1 MRRVFLLLTVMAAA
15 LVLGSGLALAVNK
28 VGTQGRD
35 FLKGTDGAD
44 HLVGKGENDRI
55 FSLAGNDT
63 LIGGPGKDLVW
74 GGRISSLHGDLPVH
88 YTSSGGEKHLVGG
101 SGNEVLYGG
110 RGSDIISGNE
120 GNDLL
125 VGNDFLSGKVGE
137 YSRPVKDTLSGAG
150 GNDVFWVDNDPA
162 GIDVVRCGGGIDRV
176 LADRADVVAPDCEKV
191 FIAPAAVN
199 EFFNSIPQSF
209 WRSLPYPFGPQYPS
223 KPQDYAKAQGL
234 AKAFDRANINPLV
247 GDWRRKRTCEEYV
260 SRLKQADLADQI
272 GSHQDLLAEFGT
284 GDADQGS
291 QDPNDPCR
299 GVNGRL
305 AHDHIFYRD
314 TRFTS
319 VDNNGNFVDNGH
331 YILPNDHTI
340 VFPGSGSKTFP
351 PVTAHFRFSDRLNTV
366 TFDLV
371 LPKNLDECSER
382 CQGTYAWAISVF
394 YSGLPWHRVCQ
405 ADNRDN
411 NVNGRT
417 DELGE
422 HCWMDPVNG
431 FNF

>member
-1 MRRVFLLLTVMAAA
+1 MRRVIFLLTVMAAA
-15 LVLGSGLALAVNK
+15 LVLGSGLALAVNR

-35 FLKGTDGAD
+35 FLKGSAGAD

-55 FSLAGNDT
+55 FSLAGKDT
-63 LIGGPGKDLVW
+63 LIGGPDKDWVW
-74 GGRISSLHGDLPVH
+74 GGGIRSSHRTIGVD
-88 YTSSGGEKHLVGG
+88 YTSSGGEKKLVGG
-101 SGNEVLYGG
+101 PGNDVLWGG
-110 RGSDIISGNE
+110 KGSDNAAGNK

-125 VGNDFLSGKVGE
+125 VGGE
-137 YSRPVKDTLSGAG
+137 YHHPVKDTLSGGG
-150 GNDVFWVDNDPA
+150 GNDVFSVDNDPA
-162 GIDVVRCGGGIDRV
+162 GIDIVRCGGGFDWV
-176 LADRADVVAPDCEKV
+176 FADSKDVVASNCEKV
-191 FIAPAAVN
+191 GDRVS
-199 EFFNSIPQSF
+199 EFDRVGNSIPESF
-209 WRSLPYPFGPQYPS
+209 WKSLPYPIGPQYPS
-223 KPQDYAKAQGL
+223 RPGDYAKAQGL

-247 GDWRRKRTCEEYV
+247 GDWRRNLRCEEYV
-260 SRLKQADLADQI
+260 RRMKQA
-272 GSHQDLLAEFGT
+272 GLAEMLP
-284 GDADQGS
+284 DNRCQGEKVH
-291 QDPNDPCR
+291 Q
-299 GVNGRL
+299 
-305 AHDHIFYRD
+305 HDHIFYRD
-314 TRFTS
+314 GQFTS
-319 VDNNGNFVDNGH
+319 LNGKGEYVDEDH

-340 VFPGSGSKTFP
+340 VFPNSRNESFP
-351 PVTAHFRFSDRLNTV
+351 PVTAHFRFSHQMNTV

-382 CQGTYAWAISVF
+382 CQGAYEWAISVF